1 MLRWNRWCVIWL
13 VLLVAGCASVPDT
26 TPIDDGSARALYE
39 QGDFRAAAAQYQALA
54 RANRGAR
61 DRLLLA
67 AAEALREE
75 GDFAAVDEVLDRVQR
90 KRLAPGEA
98 ARLDLLLAE
107 SALARGDAAD
117 ALSLATLP
125 DANLDPAG
133 QARAGEV
140 RARALDALGRPL
152 DALSERVGQVAR
164 VPRGE
169 RAVLESEIIEGLA
182 GTDAAQLQQA
192 LSGFDARDP
201 RRPYLERALRLKG
214 VAPVRNL
221 PRPTRQAGT
230 LLPDAV
236 DGAWQAEGQA
246 AAGDQ
251 VALLLPLSGPLAAA
265 GAAVRDGFLATHFAE
280 SGARPTVRVFDSGA
294 DAASALAAYRRA
306 VQGGAD
312 RVVGPLARDQ
322 VGAVLAAAEG
332 AVPVL
337 ALNHAEDG
345 SVPPAGSQQF
355 GLLPDD
361 EAALA
366 AEHALSRGLRNAVV
380 LAATEDWAERAALAF
395 RAQFEQGGGAIAA
408 EARLAPTSVDVSP
421 DIGRAV
427 AAAPDVV
434 FLALRPQLARL
445 IVPQLRAAGLTAVQ
459 VLATSHV
466 YGGSPS
472 RALDRDLNGVEF
484 CDAPWLFGFATGLP
498 PRDALAASLGSAQ
511 TNPRLLAFG
520 MDAYRL
526 LPYLDWLARNPDAYL
541 PGASGQLALDPFG
554 RVRRLLTWMR
564 FVDGTPRAAD
574 SVVVEE
580 PPAPAAAP

>member
-1 MLRWNRWCVIWL
+1 MIGLA
-13 VLLVAGCASVPDT
+13 LLFAACAAVPDRQ
-26 TPIDDGSARALYE
+26 PIDDSTARALYE
-39 QGDFRAAAAQYQALA
+39 QGDFRGAAAQYQALA

-75 GDFAAVDEVLDRVQR
+75 ADFAAVDEVLERVRR
-90 KRLAPGEA
+90 KRLSVGEA

-107 SALARGDAAD
+107 SALARGNPVE

-125 DANLDPAG
+125 DANLDVGG
-133 QARAGEV
+133 QARASEV

-164 VPRGE
+164 LPRGE
-169 RAVLESEIIEGLA
+169 RAVLESEIIERLA
-182 GTDAAQLQQA
+182 ASEARELQRA
-192 LSGFDARDP
+192 LTGFDARDP

-221 PRPTRQAGT
+221 ARPTRQAGT

-236 DGAWQAEGQA
+236 DGRWKPEGQ
-246 AAGDQ
+246 GTVGEQ
-251 VALLLPLSGPLAAA
+251 IALLLPLSGPLAGA
-265 GAAVRDGFLATHFAE
+265 GAAVRDGFLAAHFAE
-280 SGARPTVRVFDSGA
+280 SGARPLVRIYDSGA
-294 DAASALAAYRRA
+294 DAASAVAAYRRA
-306 VQGGAD
+306 VEGGAD

-322 VGAVLAAAEG
+322 VGSVLAAAEG
-332 AVPVL
+332 SVPVL
-337 ALNHAEDG
+337 ALNHADDG
-345 SVPPAGSQQF
+345 SVPTPGNQQF
-355 GLLPDD
+355 GLLPED
-361 EAALA
+361 EGALT
-366 AEHALSRGLRNAVV
+366 AEHALARGLRNAVV

-395 RAQFEQGGGAIAA
+395 RAQFEQGGGRIAA
-408 EARLAPTSVDVSP
+408 EARLAPTGIDFSEE
-421 DIGRAV
+421 IGRMV

-434 FLALRPQLARL
+434 FLALRPPLARL
-445 IVPQLRAAGLTAVQ
+445 VVPQLRAVGLTTVQ

-466 YGGSPS
+466 YSGSPR

-484 CDAPWLFGFATGLP
+484 CDAPWLFGLAAGLP
-498 PRDALAASLGSAQ
+498 PREALWANLGSAQ
-511 TNPRLLAFG
+511 SNPRLVAFG

-526 LPYLDWLARNPDAYL
+526 LPYLDWLARDPDAYL

-564 FVDGTPRAAD
+564 FVDGTPRLAD
-574 SVVVEE
+574 SAVIDESPV
-580 PPAPAAAP
+580 PATTR